1 MDGCLVTLLW
11 RPCTKDLFYA
21 QGICFVIAISM
32 SEAVFHQN
40 PTCYWS
46 SVLIPVNIARFKCK
60 LSRAGTL
67 DI

>member
-1 MDGCLVTLLW
+1 MDVLSPYFGDHAPRT
-11 RPCTKDLFYA
+11 FYA
-21 QGICFVIAISM
+21 QGICFMIAISM